1 MINQNDKVIV
11 KEIPIPL
18 VKINQGFFI
27 IVTALALLLQSKYLV
42 VFLFVTAICSLLFGP
57 QANIAFR
64 VAKPILA
71 HRLFYA
77 PTEAIE
83 QQRFNQLIAVTCLGL
98 SSLFFAFSQPIIGWI
113 WCGFVTAAGSFSL
126 MGYCLGCAIY
136 YPYKLWVNRSKT
148 NYPLLLPFFDFIAG
162 TGIFQPPFQM
172 KPQPLMLMG
181 LAHESIRTTLD
192 EIQKSLRT
200 PSNID
205 LLVLTKKITDL
216 NRFVLHHS
224 HQEDLIMYPYID
236 KKSKGLT
243 LAFGEEHKEIHRLEV
258 EINHF
263 INDTSHLNNNKSEFF
278 ILLKR
283 WCVCSNKHLRSEEAV
298 LMPKIPKLLTY
309 KESNQL
315 VSNILRENQQEYLDF
330 HLAYAFNGL
339 HPGQRYNYV
348 TILKEASSDTEFKL
362 YEAVLKPLI
371 PEKAWAADFGSG
383 KTYR

>member
-1 MINQNDKVIV
+1 
-11 KEIPIPL
+11 
-18 VKINQGFFI
+18 
-27 IVTALALLLQSKYLV
+27 
-42 VFLFVTAICSLLFGP
+42 
-57 QANIAFR
+57 
-64 VAKPILA
+64 
-71 HRLFYA
+71 
-77 PTEAIE
+77 
-83 QQRFNQLIAVTCLGL
+83 
-98 SSLFFAFSQPIIGWI
+98 
-113 WCGFVTAAGSFSL
+113 
-126 MGYCLGCAIY
+126 
-136 YPYKLWVNRSKT
+136 
-148 NYPLLLPFFDFIAG
+148 
-162 TGIFQPPFQM
+162 M

-181 LAHESIRTTLD
+181 LAHESIRTALD
-192 EIQKSLRT
+192 EIQKSLRN

-205 LLVLTKKITDL
+205 LLVLTKKINDL

-224 HQEDLIMYPYID
+224 HQEDLIMYPFID

-243 LAFGEEHKEIHRLEV
+243 LAFEEEHKEMHRLEV
-258 EINHF
+258 EINLF
-263 INDTSHLNNNKSEFF
+263 INDTSHLNNNKSDFF
-278 ILLKR
+278 ILLER
-283 WCVCSNKHLRSEEAV
+283 WCVFSNKHLRSEEAV

-315 VSNILRENQQEYLDF
+315 VSNILSENQQEYLDF